1 MQREDPHTTFF
12 CTPQDAGVVK
22 NKCHTW
28 SFLVYFYSVCFLF
41 MVFSILE
48 LWCLD
53 FKILVLFTIFAFCIP
68 HSGIMLPPF
77 YVTCYIFTPCAFCI
91 LELCCLDSLIID
103 YLRTVFGIHR
113 IYGNYVAS
121 IP

>member
-1 MQREDPHTTFF
+1 
-12 CTPQDAGVVK
+12 
-22 NKCHTW
+22 
-28 SFLVYFYSVCFLF
+28 

-53 FKILVLFTIFAFCIP
+53 FMILVLFSIY
-68 HSGIMLPPF
+68 F
-77 YVTCYIFTPCAFCI
+77 YAMCI

-103 YLRTVFGIHR
+103 YLRTVFGIQC

-121 IP
+121 IS